1 MALVGT
7 EVGTEQ
13 AHTYTALKLPVLQY
27 SARQLYAQ
35 VQHLCGSIDESQ
47 VAHCTRP
54 YTTLILNCIY
64 RLAYSMHQAEHI
76 INLMLAQNMLR
87 IWLVSDMQ
95 KDELTQAIERE
106 SWLLHML
113 AAC

>member
-47 VAHCTRP
+47 VAHCIVQRAFP
-54 YTTLILNCIY
+54 HPGGAPILACQLMILAPHLPILQLESHSAVDQVVHTLLQLQQMV
-64 RLAYSMHQAEHI
+64 RAFAM
-76 INLMLAQNMLR
+76 
-87 IWLVSDMQ
+87 
-95 KDELTQAIERE
+95 
-106 SWLLHML
+106 
-113 AAC
+113 